1 MKAELLK
8 IYADNPEGRKIA
20 KVVEVLRSGGV
31 IVYPTD
37 TVYGLGCDLFQ
48 PKAIERICRIKG
60 IDPRKNLLSFIC
72 KDVSQVSEYA
82 KNLTTPLFKL
92 INKSLPGPFTFIF
105 VSTSKVPKT
114 IDPKRKTVGIRIPD
128 HQVPLSIVE
137 GLGNPIITT
146 SVYHEDKI
154 IEYATDPEFII
165 ESLGN
170 EVDLIIDSGL
180 GGNVPS
186 TVIDFTSGEA
196 VVAREGLGDP
206 APFLV

>member
-146 SVYHEDKI
+146 SVHHEDKI

>member
-137 GLGNPIITT
+137 ELGNPIITT
-146 SVYHEDKI
+146 SVHHEDKI
-154 IEYATDPEFII
+154 IEYATDPEFIMDT
-165 ESLGN
+165 LGDQ
-170 EVDLIIDSGL
+170 VDLVIDSGL

>member
-20 KVVEVLRSGGV
+20 KVVEVLRAGGV

-146 SVYHEDKI
+146 SVHHEDKI
-154 IEYATDPEFII
+154 IEYATDPEFIMDT
-165 ESLGN
+165 LGDQ
-170 EVDLIIDSGL
+170 VDLVIDSGL

-206 APFLV
+206 APFLA

>member
-146 SVYHEDKI
+146 SVHHEDKI
-154 IEYATDPEFII
+154 IEYATDPEFIMDT
-165 ESLGN
+165 LGDQ
-170 EVDLIIDSGL
+170 VDLVIDSGL

>member
-20 KVVEVLRSGGV
+20 KVVEVLRAGGV

-146 SVYHEDKI
+146 SVHHEDKI
-154 IEYATDPEFII
+154 IEYATDPEFIMDT
-165 ESLGN
+165 LGDQ
-170 EVDLIIDSGL
+170 VDLVIDSGL

-186 TVIDFTSGEA
+186 TVIDFTSGKA